1 MPETEDGMTHKLT
14 GREVYD
20 ALREQR
26 QGPSGECIA
35 DFSTWIDGKV
45 CFDALALRLN
55 EVIVAEQNGP
65 CHGNHNAVVR
75 AVTGED

>member
-1 MPETEDGMTHKLT
+1 MTHKLT

-20 ALREQR
+20 AVREQR
-26 QGPSGECIA
+26 QGHTGEYIA
-35 DFSTWIDGKV
+35 GFSTWIDGKV

-55 EVIVAEQNGP
+55 KIIVAN
-65 CHGNHNAVVR
+65 GNHDAVVR

>member
-1 MPETEDGMTHKLT
+1 MTHKLT

-26 QGPSGECIA
+26 QVHTGEYIA
-35 DFSTWIDGKV
+35 GFSTWIDGKV

-55 EVIVAEQNGP
+55 KIIVANS
-65 CHGNHNAVVR
+65 NHNAVVR
-75 AVTGED
+75 AVTAED

>member
-1 MPETEDGMTHKLT
+1 MIHKLT

-26 QGPSGECIA
+26 QGHIGEYIA
-35 DFSTWIDGKV
+35 GFSTWIDGKV
-45 CFDALALRLN
+45 CFDGLALRLN
-55 EVIVAEQNGP
+55 KIIVAN
-65 CHGNHNAVVR
+65 CNHDAVVR

>member
-1 MPETEDGMTHKLT
+1 MTHKLT

-20 ALREQR
+20 AVREQR
-26 QGPSGECIA
+26 QGHAGEYIPG
-35 DFSTWIDGKV
+35 FSTWIEGKV

-55 EVIVAEQNGP
+55 KIIVGN
-65 CHGNHNAVVR
+65 GNHDAVVR

>member
-1 MPETEDGMTHKLT
+1 MPHKLT

-26 QGPSGECIA
+26 QGHRGEYMA
-35 DFSTWIDGKV
+35 GFSTWIDGKI

-55 EVIVAEQNGP
+55 KIVANN
-65 CHGNHNAVVR
+65 NHNAVVR

>member
-1 MPETEDGMTHKLT
+1 MPEAEDGMTHKRT

-26 QGPSGECIA
+26 QGQPEEYKAGE
-35 DFSTWIDGKV
+35 V

-55 EVIVAEQNGP
+55 ETTVVN
-65 CHGNHNAVVR
+65 CNHDAVVR
-75 AVTGED
+75 AVTGDD